1 MRGIN
6 PRAPPQAAL
15 KVNTDATALK
25 SLKSASEQ
33 LTKDLDASAAAE
45 KQAVQAAVDQAR
57 KATTDAGTKDTESLH
72 QRIAQ
77 LAHVLS
83 DVQVFSQ
90 GGTVTTD
97 AARSVAQQTDDLV
110 GVLKALRN
118 SEQKVCAACCYSA
131 AHAAPP
137 MLMIEQYRH
146 AQAMENEAATAVK
159 EAAAAPPADI
169 PAPSSAQQQQQQ
181 GAKPDQSSS
190 SKAPALSVAQKNALE
205 RLLREIEASLRKR
218 CGCPRLTIPRME
230 TRARTGVQPAD
241 GGREVQGR
249 QGARQSVP
257 DAQRRRGRELELGQD
272 AVITHVNLKPHPLM
286 CRRCAL

>member
-1 MRGIN
+1 MAQAALDGAGDVTKSAPSQDPDAIAAHAAKVQEAAKAIEVRALYQARAVRGIN
-6 PRAPPQAAL
+6 PRAPLQAAL
-15 KVNTDATALK
+15 KVNTDAAALK

-110 GVLKALRN
+110 GVLKALKVN
-118 SEQKVCAACCYSA
+118 EQKVGAACCCVLLVATVLLRA
-131 AHAAPP
+131 AARATPP
-137 MLMIEQYRH
+137 ALMIDRSMSPCAGHGERGSHGRQGGRRRPSGRH
-146 AQAMENEAATAVK
+146 PCALEHSAATA
-159 EAAAAPPADI
+159 A
-169 PAPSSAQQQQQQ
+169 
-181 GAKPDQSSS
+181 
-190 SKAPALSVAQKNALE
+190 
-205 RLLREIEASLRKR
+205 
-218 CGCPRLTIPRME
+218 
-230 TRARTGVQPAD
+230 
-241 GGREVQGR
+241 GRE
-249 QGARQSVP
+249 ARP
-257 DAQRRRGRELELGQD
+257 ELEL
-272 AVITHVNLKPHPLM
+272 
-286 CRRCAL
+286 